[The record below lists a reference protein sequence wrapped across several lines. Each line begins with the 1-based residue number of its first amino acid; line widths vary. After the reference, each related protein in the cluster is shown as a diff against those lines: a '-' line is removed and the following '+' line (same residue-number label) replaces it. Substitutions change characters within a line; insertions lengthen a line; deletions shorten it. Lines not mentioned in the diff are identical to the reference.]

1 MTRQPCRFARTIVCA
16 IFLSPFGILLSL
28 PGTAFAQGGEQVL
41 SREPGLFP
49 GEADVLARAAGEEAA
64 ESIAPDRPRGEPVSP
79 ERLERWRSMSPEER
93 ERIRERYRRWKELPP
108 EERERIKERHR
119 RWRELPEEQ
128 RRYLKDRR
136 ELMKDAGP
144 EDRVVVRKFF
154 DRMHSLPPGA
164 RSAARQKI
172 WEWRSL
178 PPGERE
184 EAMGSWPFYR
194 DLSEPERETLR
205 WFLFAPAGERHE
217 PGGPPPRE

>member
-1 MTRQPCRFARTIVCA
+1 MTRHPCRFARTIVFA

-28 PGTAFAQGGEQVL
+28 PGTAFAQGGEQGL
-41 SREPGLFP
+41 SREPGLFS
-49 GEADVLARAAGEEAA
+49 GEADVLARAAAEEAA
-64 ESIAPDRPRGEPVSP
+64 ESIAPDRLRGEPVSP

-154 DRMHSLPPGA
+154 DRMHSLPPGVAQCGKAKDLGVAISPAGGA
-164 RSAARQKI
+164 RGGDALLALLPRSFRAGTRNPPVVPVRARRGAART
-172 WEWRSL
+172 WR
-178 PPGERE
+178 
-184 EAMGSWPFYR
+184 
-194 DLSEPERETLR
+194 
-205 WFLFAPAGERHE
+205 AG
-217 PGGPPPRE
+217 PS

>member
-1 MTRQPCRFARTIVCA
+1 MTLHACRIAGTVA
-16 IFLSPFGILLSL
+16 LAVFLSSFGTLLLFS
-28 PGTAFAQGGEQVL
+28 GTAFA
-41 SREPGLFP
+41 
-49 GEADVLARAAGEEAA
+49 DVPARAAGEQAA
-64 ESIAPDRPRGEPVSP
+64 ESISPDRPRGEPLSP

-93 ERIRERYRRWKELPP
+93 DRIRERYRRWKELSP
-108 EERERIKERHR
+108 EQQERIRERKR

-128 RRYLKDRR
+128 RSYLRDRR

-154 DRMHSLPPGA
+154 DRMHSLPPGV

-184 EAMGSWPFYR
+184 EAMRSWPFYC
-194 DLSEPERETLR
+194 DLSEPERGTLR
-205 WFLFAPAGERHE
+205 WFLFARPGER
-217 PGGPPPRE
+217 PPRE